1 MNKKW
6 MIVIISFLLM
16 AAIIGAGGKIY
27 MDKKAEQKEAEKI
40 EVERKSVEALKE
52 SYTSIKSVEFEK
64 SVYDKVTGAYVMF
77 IKMTNQSNKSV
88 NFRYT
93 FWSKENEIG
102 SARLENEDVQRKGN
116 TKGKVKVIYSNE
128 DEDEV

>member
-1 MNKKW
+1 MKKIL
-6 MIVIISFLLM
+6 MFVIIGFLLIV
-16 AAIIGAGGKIY
+16 AVIGVGDKVY
-27 MDKKAEQKEAEKI
+27 MDKRAEQKEAEMI
-40 EVERKSVEALKE
+40 EVERKSVEDLKE
-52 SYTSIKSVEFEK
+52 MYTSIKSVEFEK

-102 SARLENEDVQRKGN
+102 SARL
-116 TKGKVKVIYSNE
+116 
-128 DEDEV
+128 